1 MSENTTT
8 TSDASSEE
16 SSVTIKQYSGTNSG
30 FSGDSNE

>member
-1 MSENTTT
+1 MTDHDTETE
-8 TSDASSEE
+8 SDASEE